1 VNLKFPEKAG
11 ASSSPVRAS
20 AEKSFDVLIQ
30 EYRPMMLSYAVLMM
44 KGDKHRAEDI
54 VQEAS
59 LTALNNLERFDTSRS
74 FPKWLRGIIRNKSL
88 EDYRKHGR
96 APLTEDPAVIE
107 GMENVYSKFD
117 TPQAEENW
125 HARISVLQ
133 DCVAHLNPRMRQT
146 VEMFYKNK
154 CSLAEISHQLS
165 VNVMAVGQ
173 RLSRARKLIKSCI
186 ETRIS

>member
-74 FPKWLRGIIRNKSL
+74 FPKW
-88 EDYRKHGR
+88 
-96 APLTEDPAVIE
+96 
-107 GMENVYSKFD
+107 
-117 TPQAEENW
+117 
-125 HARISVLQ
+125 
-133 DCVAHLNPRMRQT
+133 
-146 VEMFYKNK
+146 
-154 CSLAEISHQLS
+154 
-165 VNVMAVGQ
+165 